1 MNSRMNFHLGKT
13 ENLGI
18 WGCGDLKLFYMI
30 LIMKILRSF
39 FVSFIGVF
47 LLAGLSPAAAQEVP
61 ARPEPPKLVN
71 DFAGVLQTEEIR
83 MLEQKLVTFSDST
96 STQIV
101 VVIVKSLNG
110 YDKQQYAYQ
119 IGQKWGVG
127 QKGKNNGAV
136 VLIKPKYANE
146 KGEAEIQTGYG
157 LEGVIPDALAKRIV
171 DNEMIPNFQQGNYYG
186 GIDAAITTMIS
197 LAKGE
202 YTADQYTKRK
212 AHKSSPYGMLV
223 PIIILIVVF
232 SLIRGSRARGMS
244 VGKSLPF
251 WTAFWLLGSMGRG
264 QGGSWNDFSG
274 GGGGLGGGGGGGF
287 GGFGGGSFGG
297 GGAGGSW

>member
-1 MNSRMNFHLGKT
+1 MN
-13 ENLGI
+13 I
-18 WGCGDLKLFYMI
+18 LKVF
-30 LIMKILRSF
+30 S
-39 FVSFIGVF
+39 VF
-47 LLAGLSPAAAQEVP
+47 LVFILFGYTQAAGQDIP
-61 ARPEPPKLVN
+61 ARPDPPRLVN
-71 DFAGVLQTEEIR
+71 DFAGILQADELQS
-83 MLEQKLVTFSDST
+83 LERKLVIFNDST

-110 YDKQQYAYQ
+110 LDKQSFAYQ

-136 VLIKPKYANE
+136 VLIKPRYANE

-171 DNEMIPNFQQGNYYG
+171 DNEMIPNFRAGNYYA
-186 GIDAAITTMIS
+186 GIDAAVSTMIS
-197 LAKGE
+197 LSKGE
-202 YTADQYTKRK
+202 YTADQYSKRK
-212 AHKSSPYGMLV
+212 SGKSSPYGMLV
-223 PIIILIVVF
+223 PIIIMIVVF
-232 SLIRGSRARGMS
+232 IMIRGSRARGMS
-244 VGKSLPF
+244 VGKSIPF

-264 QGGSWNDFSG
+264 HGGSWNDFSG
-274 GGGGLGGGGGGGF
+274 GSGFGGGGGGGGF

>member
-1 MNSRMNFHLGKT
+1 MIRDFIVSFLGMV
-13 ENLGI
+13 L
-18 WGCGDLKLFYMI
+18 L
-30 LIMKILRSF
+30 
-39 FVSFIGVF
+39 FVS
-47 LLAGLSPAAAQEVP
+47 SPASAQDIP
-61 ARPEPPKLVN
+61 ARPEPPRLVN
-71 DFAGVLQTEEIR
+71 DFAGILTSDEIQN
-83 MLEQKLVTFSDST
+83 LEQKLVSFNDST

-110 YDKQQYAYQ
+110 YDYNEFAYK
-119 IGQKWGVG
+119 IGQAWGVG

-136 VLIKPKYANE
+136 LLVKPKYPNE
-146 KGEAEIQTGYG
+146 KGEACIQTGYG

-171 DNEMIPNFQQGNYYG
+171 TNEMIPNFQNGNYYA
-186 GIDAAITTMIS
+186 GIDAATTAMIS

-202 YTADQYTKRK
+202 YTADQYAKRK
-212 AHKSSPYGMLV
+212 DKKSSPYGLLI
-223 PIIILIVVF
+223 PIIIMAVVF
-232 SLIRGSRARGMS
+232 TLIRGSRARGSS

-264 QGGSWNDFSG
+264 HSGSWNDFSG
-274 GGGGLGGGGGGGF
+274 GGGGGFGGGGGGGF